1 VFEKAHVCSFISY
14 ALEKVSCKD
23 KEKRRW
29 GISLPDTLLH
39 GKVELGK
46 PLRRMEEVP
55 DSRML

>member
-1 VFEKAHVCSFISY
+1 MYV
-14 ALEKVSCKD
+14 ALLVMLWRRSAART
-23 KEKRRW
+23 KRR
-29 GISLPDTLLH
+29 GDRGSPCLTPLLH